1 MQILSRIILCA
12 SSFHSFIHLGIHSF
26 FFTDFLKGFCNFID
40 WMVSFEF
47 QESLYLFKVFIH
59 SFTYANTYLTIPSF
73 FFFTDLLISLADWI
87 LFHYQFST
95 LMFSNWKPEG
105 FAYTIN
111 QSLWLTIVFTIVLQ
125 SNGFWTLQNA
135 YFKTYV
141 TFLAYLKVKSS
152 IM

>member
-59 SFTYANTYLTIPSF
+59 SFMQIPTFSF
-73 FFFTDLLISLADWI
+73 FLFLYRPFNFIGWLNFVSVSIFYIDFFKLKTRRFCLYCKLISLTYYSFYHWFAKQWLLNFAKCIFQDLCY
-87 LFHYQFST
+87 LFS
-95 LMFSNWKPEG
+95 
-105 FAYTIN
+105 I
-111 QSLWLTIVFTIVLQ
+111 
-125 SNGFWTLQNA
+125 
-135 YFKTYV
+135 FKG
-141 TFLAYLKVKSS
+141 
-152 IM
+152 